1 MCTGRRKELVLS
13 RSEEIKHKEHFITRN
28 MSTQHGTRRSDLILE
43 VLEALCLHWAPR
55 MFQRNGRC
63 ETVISRSLW
72 SQFRVLTVI
81 ARLPRQLVL
90 TVLLGYSWLLGVL
103 GESCP
108 PKHNAKQTQS
118 FLHIHIQSG
127 PLNSTQR
134 TQHTKSSSTVW
145 LTAKANRK
153 EHVLRSSLAGFTLR
167 TPVVEAV
174 PSNCGKNGQSS
185 IECYS

>member
-1 MCTGRRKELVLS
+1 
-13 RSEEIKHKEHFITRN
+13 
-28 MSTQHGTRRSDLILE
+28 
-43 VLEALCLHWAPR
+43 

-81 ARLPRQLVL
+81 ACLPRPLVL
-90 TVLLGYSWLLGVL
+90 SVLLGYSWLLGVL
-103 GESCP
+103 GEGCP

-134 TQHTKSSSTVW
+134 TQYTKSSSKVR

-153 EHVLRSSLAGFTLR
+153 EHVLRSSLAAGFTLR

-185 IECYS
+185 INCKVQDC